1 MTSAQWVK
9 RVRHIPLHDT
19 QNREVNL
26 ERGGQGI
33 QEMVDPTHVSS
44 REISEVRCMA
54 NLQNGVGG
62 RRVPEVPATA
72 WPKFRIW
79 ITTQQRRDRQPYIS
93 SYSNQHIKS
102 TDLLRRRWHH

>member
-1 MTSAQWVK
+1 MTSAQWVM

-19 QNREVNL
+19 QNREVNS

-44 REISEVRCMA
+44 REIPEVRCMA
-54 NLQNGVGG
+54 NLQNGIGG
-62 RRVPEVPATA
+62 HRVPEVPATA
-72 WPKFRIW
+72 LPKFRIW
-79 ITTQQRRDRQPYIS
+79 ITTRKRRDTQPYIS
-93 SYSNQHIKS
+93 RYSNQHIKS